1 MAIITGIFLLLVFAL
16 VIFGVKR
23 DNELLLRSATGLILL
38 FVLLSVL
45 FILFL
50 IFVLIPAM

>member
-1 MAIITGIFLLLVFAL
+1 MAIIMGIFLLLVFAL